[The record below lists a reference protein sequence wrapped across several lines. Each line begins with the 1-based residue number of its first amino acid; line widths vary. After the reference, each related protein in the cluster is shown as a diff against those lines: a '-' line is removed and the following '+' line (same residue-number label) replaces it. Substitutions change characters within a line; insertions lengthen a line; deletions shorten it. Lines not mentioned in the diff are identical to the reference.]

1 MDAVR
6 FVLTM
11 PQGNTEASGPATPN
25 VVPSPDGRELT
36 FVARDTSSGKQYLW
50 VRPLN
55 SVEAHLLDKT
65 EGASQPFW
73 SPDGQFIAYFA
84 DDKLKRIGVAGG
96 PPQTVCDMPKRQTM
110 GSYGESGTWSKDGV
124 IVLGSY
130 QGLLRVSATGGMAT
144 TLTTVEQDESYHG
157 SPQFLPDGRHLI
169 YFVQSVDVAK
179 RGVYI
184 QELGTSHRVQV
195 LKSALKASW
204 SPPGY
209 LLFIR
214 ESTLFAQRM
223 KPNSFQLE
231 GQPIDIA
238 EDVSANE
245 GNGRAA
251 FAVSDNGVLVYRW
264 GGLSRTRQL
273 AWYDR
278 DGKRLDGIG
287 KPMKFTG
294 ISLSPNE
301 LSLAMAVGA
310 PGASETWIMDLNSG
324 VMARPTLDF
333 RSSLTLGPWS
343 PDSQRMAIN
352 HEFSGGISELIVASE
367 KTRRLVPDTLEAN
380 DWSPDGSF
388 LLCTTVDR
396 HQLSVLP
403 LEGDSKPRTI
413 MNTPYQIRS
422 FRFSPD
428 GRWVAYHSDQ
438 GGRFE
443 IWVASYPSFGEK
455 RQISNGG
462 IGPSPPV
469 WRRDGNAIFFVALD
483 ATVMSVELK
492 TGSRLEARS
501 PVPLFKLP
509 SRFTAP
515 LAAAADGKRFLVA
528 EDDRQSREPQIRVAV
543 NWVAELKQH

>member
-1 MDAVR
+1 LA
-6 FVLTM
+6 FI
-11 PQGNTEASGPATPN
+11 A
-25 VVPSPDGRELT
+25 REN
-36 FVARDTSSGKQYLW
+36 SSGKQYLW
-50 VRPLN
+50 VRPLDA
-55 SVEAHLLDKT
+55 VDARRLDKT

-84 DDKLKRIGVAGG
+84 DDKLKRVGLASGS
-96 PPQTVCDMPKRQTM
+96 PQTVCEVPKRQTM
-110 GSYGESGTWSKDGV
+110 GAYGQSGTWNKDGV

-130 QGLLRVSATGGMAT
+130 QGLLRVSATGGVAT
-144 TLTTVEQDESYHG
+144 TLTTVEKDESYHG

-169 YFVQSVDVAK
+169 YFVQSGDVAK

-184 QELGTSHRVQV
+184 RELGSSQRVQI
-195 LKSALKASW
+195 LKSAIKASW

-214 ESTLFAQRM
+214 EATLFAQHMNRS
-223 KPNSFQLE
+223 SFQLE
-231 GQPIDIA
+231 GEPVAIA

-251 FAVSDNGVLVYRW
+251 FTVSDNGVLVYRW
-264 GGLSRTRQL
+264 GGLGRTRQL

-278 DGKRLDGIG
+278 DGKRLGVIG
-287 KPMKFTG
+287 KPMVFVG

-301 LSLAMAVGA
+301 KSLALGVGA
-310 PGASETWIMDLNSG
+310 PGATDTWIMDVNSG

-333 RSSLTLGPWS
+333 QSSTTLGPWS
-343 PDSQRMAIN
+343 PDSQRMAVN
-352 HEFSGGISELIVASE
+352 SAFSGGISELAVASE

-388 LLCTTVDR
+388 LLCTDVER

-403 LEGDSKPRTI
+403 LEGESKPRTI

-422 FRFSPD
+422 FRFSPN
-428 GRWVAYHSDQ
+428 GRWVAYHSNQ

-455 RQISNGG
+455 RQISNVG
-462 IGPSPPV
+462 IGPSTPV
-469 WRRDGNAIFFVALD
+469 WRRDSNEIFFVAPD
-483 ATVMSVELK
+483 RTVMSVELE
-492 TGSRLEARS
+492 TGARLEARS

-509 SRFTAP
+509 SIFTSS
-515 LAAAADGKRFLVA
+515 LVVAADGKRFLVA
-528 EDDRQSREPQIRVAV
+528 EDDQRAQEPQIRVAV
-543 NWVAELKQH
+543 NWAAQLVHR